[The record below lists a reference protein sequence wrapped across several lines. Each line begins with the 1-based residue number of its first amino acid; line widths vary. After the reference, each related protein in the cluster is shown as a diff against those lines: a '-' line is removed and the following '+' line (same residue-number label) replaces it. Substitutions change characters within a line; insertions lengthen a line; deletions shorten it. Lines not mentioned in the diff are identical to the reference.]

1 MQEVTSIFTLNC
13 DVCLVRG
20 RDWSGT
26 LLRSAGRSI
35 EVFLFPHIGVVF
47 SITLTRKAIVPN
59 KFEVNHASILKSY
72 FQPYVDIVSERDRN
86 FAVAFEKIVTSTCA

>member
-1 MQEVTSIFTLNC
+1 MNC

-59 KFEVNHASILKSY
+59 KFEVNHASIVKEL
-72 FQPYVDIVSERDRN
+72 
-86 FAVAFEKIVTSTCA
+86 T